1 MSIPATVK
9 PFAKRRVSSVAALT
23 IGASLLACWLVLHG
37 VVKQTPGETAE
48 RGMPRLRHE
57 PGLEERVIGAGES
70 EAITNVCGF
79 GPDIQ
84 DVPSHLHL
92 IRLWMSPAARSEK
105 NAAEARRLISVLLDT
120 KRFQEE
126 YRTPFPFLVR
136 TRYGARFAEKDLFP
150 RAEDGQFRESHVGL
164 TLSVLGEIGVSA
176 STPIQ
181 TEQGPNTLHDVVND
195 LVANFSSD
203 MEQDWP
209 TVALAF
215 YLPRAR
221 EWQNKFGEAFSFD
234 GQVEKL
240 ASRPLGK
247 GSSCAGTHTLY
258 TLATLLNI
266 DAQVQIL
273 SNGSRLKARQVLETA
288 RTQLEQS
295 QLASGSWGVTWA
307 DGAAERH
314 SYAEWSWNRTREVL
328 VTGHHLDWMTI
339 VPEELRVRPAS
350 LERAVEFVAR
360 QTSACDRAMFSRNV
374 CPFTHGPRAIA
385 LLVRQQEQPRR
396 TAK

>member
-1 MSIPATVK
+1 MFIPATLN
-9 PFAKRRVSSVAALT
+9 PFAKPRVSSAAALM
-23 IGASLLACWLVLHG
+23 IGVSLLAGWLVLHG
-37 VVKQTPGETAE
+37 VVKRTPDEAAKQS
-48 RGMPRLRHE
+48 MPQLRHE
-57 PGLEERVIGAGES
+57 PSLEGRIIGPRES
-70 EAITNVCGF
+70 EAITNVCSF

-92 IRLWMSPAARSEK
+92 IRLWMSPAARSAK
-105 NAAEARRLISVLLDT
+105 NATEARRLISVLLDT

-136 TRYGARFAEKDLFP
+136 TRYGARFAEKDLFA
-150 RAEDGQFRESHVGL
+150 RSEEGQFRESHVGL

-176 STPIQ
+176 DAPIQ
-181 TEQGPNTLHDVVND
+181 TEQGPNNLQDVVND
-195 LVANFSSD
+195 LVANFSPD

-221 EWQNKFGEAFSFD
+221 EWRNKFGEEFSFD

-258 TLATLLNI
+258 TLAALLNV

-288 RTQLEQS
+288 RTCLEQS
-295 QLASGSWGVTWA
+295 QLPSGSWDVTWA
-307 DGAAERH
+307 DGAAERRL
-314 SYAEWSWNRTREVL
+314 YAEWSWNRTREVL

-339 VPEELRVRPAS
+339 VPEELRVRPAN

-385 LLVRQQEQPRR
+385 LLVWQQERP
-396 TAK
+396 